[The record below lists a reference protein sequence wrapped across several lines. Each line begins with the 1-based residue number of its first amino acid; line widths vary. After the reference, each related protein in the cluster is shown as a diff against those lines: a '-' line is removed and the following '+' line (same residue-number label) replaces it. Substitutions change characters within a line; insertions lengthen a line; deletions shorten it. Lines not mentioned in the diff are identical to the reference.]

1 MRTRS
6 VVQPG
11 RGWSWVINE
20 SRRVLVTP
28 VIVVLVIAVLEI
40 GFIWYQPETAAS
52 AQTLSTLLIIITTL
66 AYVVVQARCV
76 RAHATLPTALVGMAG
91 IVAGVG
97 AALLSEAWLMLGVA
111 AATGLMLASHLRFL
125 ISMAMLLMIIGVTI
139 ILRIPWL
146 SHIVEPVVA
155 ATIAIGLYTL
165 TRAFQALH
173 DLRVYQEELARLEV
187 DRERNRISR
196 DLHDVMGRTLV
207 ATSLRVETA
216 IEMLDSENEQV
227 QEQLLQ
233 AQKVLASG
241 GRELRSLT
249 RGPVTTSLEEEVVAA
264 QQLCQRLGIQFR
276 CNVPEG
282 TYSSA
287 QPISAEVVREGI
299 TNMLKHSRPR
309 YCSLR
314 IDPESPTI
322 VSISNDGCLH
332 RRPASQTPGTG
343 LSRLRQRL
351 SEHSLMLEAAQHPRG
366 VFELKVTQAPIRPQE
381 RTHGDKNPDSRGHRP
396 GRGGLPSSP

>member
-40 GFIWYQPETAAS
+40 GFVWYQPDTTAL

-66 AYVVVQARCV
+66 AYVVVQARCM
-76 RAHATLPTALVGMAG
+76 RAHATLPIALLGMVG
-91 IVAGVG
+91 IVAGV
-97 AALLSEAWLMLGVA
+97 AVTLLSEAWLMLGIA
-111 AATGLMLASHLRFL
+111 AATGLMLASHFRFL

-309 YCSLR
+309 YCTLR

-343 LSRLRQRL
+343 LSKLRQRL
-351 SEHSLMLEAAQHPRG
+351 SEHSLMLEAAQHPYG

-381 RTHGDKNPDSRGHRP
+381 RTHGDKNPNSRGHRP
-396 GRGGLPSSP
+396 SRGGLPSSP

>member
-40 GFIWYQPETAAS
+40 GFVWYQPDTTAL

-66 AYVVVQARCV
+66 AYVVVQARCM
-76 RAHATLPTALVGMAG
+76 RAHATLPIALLGMVG
-91 IVAGVG
+91 IVAGV
-97 AALLSEAWLMLGVA
+97 AVTLLSEAWLMLGIA
-111 AATGLMLASHLRFL
+111 AATGLMLASHFRFL

-233 AQKVLASG
+233 AQKVLATG

-309 YCSLR
+309 YCTLR

>member
-40 GFIWYQPETAAS
+40 GFVWYQPDTTAS

-66 AYVVVQARCV
+66 AYVVVQARCM
-76 RAHATLPTALVGMAG
+76 RAHATLPIALLGMVG
-91 IVAGVG
+91 IVAGV
-97 AALLSEAWLMLGVA
+97 AVTLLSEAWLMLGIA
-111 AATGLMLASHLRFL
+111 AATGLMLASHFRFL

-309 YCSLR
+309 YCTLR

-381 RTHGDKNPDSRGHRP
+381 RTHGDKNPNSRGHRP
-396 GRGGLPSSP
+396 SRGGLPSSP

>member
-28 VIVVLVIAVLEI
+28 VMVVLVIAMLEI
-40 GFIWYQPETAAS
+40 GFVWYQPDTTAL

-66 AYVVVQARCV
+66 AYVVVQARCM
-76 RAHATLPTALVGMAG
+76 RAHATLPIALLGMVG
-91 IVAGVG
+91 IVAGV
-97 AALLSEAWLMLGVA
+97 AVTLLSEAWLMLGIA
-111 AATGLMLASHLRFL
+111 AATGLMLASHFRFL

-309 YCSLR
+309 YCTLR

-343 LSRLRQRL
+343 LSKLRQRL
-351 SEHSLMLEAAQHPRG
+351 SEHSLMLEAAQHPYG

-381 RTHGDKNPDSRGHRP
+381 RTHGDKNPNSRGHRP
-396 GRGGLPSSP
+396 SRGGLPSSP

>member
-309 YCSLR
+309 YCTLR

>member
-66 AYVVVQARCV
+66 AYVVVQARCM
-76 RAHATLPTALVGMAG
+76 RAHATLPIALVGMAG

-216 IEMLDSENEQV
+216 IEMLGSEDEQV
-227 QEQLLQ
+227 RKQLLQ
-233 AQKVLASG
+233 AQKVLATG

-282 TYSSA
+282 TYASA

-314 IDPESPTI
+314 IDPGNPTI
-322 VSISNDGCLH
+322 MSISNDGCLH
-332 RRPASQTPGTG
+332 RRSASQTPGTG

>member
-1 MRTRS
+1 M
-6 VVQPG
+6 
-11 RGWSWVINE
+11 INE

-76 RAHATLPTALVGMAG
+76 RAHATLPTDLVGMAG

-299 TNMLKHSRPR
+299 TNMPKHSRPR
-309 YCSLR
+309 YCTLR

>member
-6 VVQPG
+6 VVQPD
-11 RGWSWVINE
+11 RGWSWVVNE

-28 VIVVLVIAVLEI
+28 VMVVLVIAMLEI
-40 GFIWYQPETAAS
+40 GFVWYQPDTTAL

-66 AYVVVQARCV
+66 AYVVVQARCM
-76 RAHATLPTALVGMAG
+76 RAHATLPIALVGMVG
-91 IVAGVG
+91 IVAGV
-97 AALLSEAWLMLGVA
+97 AVTLLSEAWLMLGIA
-111 AATGLMLASHLRFL
+111 AATGLMLASHFRFL

-309 YCSLR
+309 YCTLR

-343 LSRLRQRL
+343 LSKLRQRL
-351 SEHSLMLEAAQHPRG
+351 SEHSLMLEAAQHPYG

-381 RTHGDKNPDSRGHRP
+381 RTHGDKNPNSRGHRP
-396 GRGGLPSSP
+396 SRGGLPSSP

>member
-40 GFIWYQPETAAS
+40 GFVWYQPDTTAL

-66 AYVVVQARCV
+66 AYVVVQARCM
-76 RAHATLPTALVGMAG
+76 RAHATLPIALLGMVG
-91 IVAGVG
+91 IVAGV
-97 AALLSEAWLMLGVA
+97 AVTLLSEAWLMLGIA
-111 AATGLMLASHLRFL
+111 AATGLMLASHFRFL

-309 YCSLR
+309 YCTLR

>member
-40 GFIWYQPETAAS
+40 GFVWYQPDTTAL

-66 AYVVVQARCV
+66 AYVVVQARCM
-76 RAHATLPTALVGMAG
+76 RAHATLPIALVGMAG

-111 AATGLMLASHLRFL
+111 AATGLMLASHFRFL

-322 VSISNDGCLH
+322 MSISNDGCLH

>member
-1 MRTRS
+1 
-6 VVQPG
+6 
-11 RGWSWVINE
+11 VINE

-173 DLRVYQEELARLEV
+173 DLRVYQEELARL
-187 DRERNRISR
+187 
-196 DLHDVMGRTLV
+196 
-207 ATSLRVETA
+207 
-216 IEMLDSENEQV
+216 
-227 QEQLLQ
+227 
-233 AQKVLASG
+233 
-241 GRELRSLT
+241 
-249 RGPVTTSLEEEVVAA
+249 
-264 QQLCQRLGIQFR
+264 LG
-276 CNVPEG
+276 
-282 TYSSA
+282 
-287 QPISAEVVREGI
+287 
-299 TNMLKHSRPR
+299 
-309 YCSLR
+309 
-314 IDPESPTI
+314 
-322 VSISNDGCLH
+322 
-332 RRPASQTPGTG
+332 
-343 LSRLRQRL
+343 
-351 SEHSLMLEAAQHPRG
+351 
-366 VFELKVTQAPIRPQE
+366 
-381 RTHGDKNPDSRGHRP
+381 
-396 GRGGLPSSP
+396 

>member
-309 YCSLR
+309 YCTLR

-396 GRGGLPSSP
+396 GHGGLPSSP

>member
-1 MRTRS
+1 M
-6 VVQPG
+6 
-11 RGWSWVINE
+11 INE

-66 AYVVVQARCV
+66 AYVVVQARCM
-76 RAHATLPTALVGMAG
+76 RAHATLPIALVGMAG

-125 ISMAMLLMIIGVTI
+125 ISMAMLMMIIG
-139 ILRIPWL
+139 
-146 SHIVEPVVA
+146 VA

-216 IEMLDSENEQV
+216 IEMLGSEDEQV
-227 QEQLLQ
+227 RKQLLQ
-233 AQKVLASG
+233 AQKVLATG

-276 CNVPEG
+276 CHVPEG
-282 TYSSA
+282 TYASA

-314 IDPESPTI
+314 IDPGNPTI
-322 VSISNDGCLH
+322 MSISNDGCLH
-332 RRPASQTPGTG
+332 RRSASQTPGTG

>member
-40 GFIWYQPETAAS
+40 GFVWYQPDTTAL

-66 AYVVVQARCV
+66 AYVVVQARCM
-76 RAHATLPTALVGMAG
+76 RAHATLPIALLGMVG
-91 IVAGVG
+91 IVAGV
-97 AALLSEAWLMLGVA
+97 AVTLLSEAWLMLGIA
-111 AATGLMLASHLRFL
+111 AATGLMLASHFRFL

-309 YCSLR
+309 YCTLR

-381 RTHGDKNPDSRGHRP
+381 STHGDKNPDSRGHRP

>member
-1 MRTRS
+1 M
-6 VVQPG
+6 
-11 RGWSWVINE
+11 INE

-249 RGPVTTSLEEEVVAA
+249 RGSVTTSLEEEVVAA

-276 CNVPEG
+276 CHVPEG

-309 YCSLR
+309 YCTLR

>member
-40 GFIWYQPETAAS
+40 GFVWYQPDTTAL

-66 AYVVVQARCV
+66 AYVVVQARCM
-76 RAHATLPTALVGMAG
+76 RAHATLPIALLGMVG
-91 IVAGVG
+91 IVAGV
-97 AALLSEAWLMLGVA
+97 AVTLLSEAWLMLGIA
-111 AATGLMLASHLRFL
+111 AATGLMLASHFRFL

-309 YCSLR
+309 YCTLR

-381 RTHGDKNPDSRGHRP
+381 RTHGDKNPNSRGHRP
-396 GRGGLPSSP
+396 SRGGLPSSP

>member
-1 MRTRS
+1 M
-6 VVQPG
+6 V
-11 RGWSWVINE
+11 NE

-28 VIVVLVIAVLEI
+28 VMVVLVIAVLEI
-40 GFIWYQPETAAS
+40 GFVWYQPDTTAL

-66 AYVVVQARCV
+66 AYVVVQARCM
-76 RAHATLPTALVGMAG
+76 RAHATLPIALLGMVG
-91 IVAGVG
+91 IVAGV
-97 AALLSEAWLMLGVA
+97 AVALLSEAWLMLGIA
-111 AATGLMLASHLRFL
+111 AATGLMLASHFRFL

-249 RGPVTTSLEEEVVAA
+249 RGPVTMSLEEEVVAA

-332 RRPASQTPGTG
+332 RRPAPHRLPVPGCPSCASDCPST
-343 LSRLRQRL
+343 LSC
-351 SEHSLMLEAAQHPRG
+351 
-366 VFELKVTQAPIRPQE
+366 
-381 RTHGDKNPDSRGHRP
+381 
-396 GRGGLPSSP
+396 

>member
-6 VVQPG
+6 VVQPD
-11 RGWSWVINE
+11 RGWSWVVNE

-28 VIVVLVIAVLEI
+28 VMVVLVIAVLEI
-40 GFIWYQPETAAS
+40 GFVWYQPDTTAL

-66 AYVVVQARCV
+66 AYVVVQARCM
-76 RAHATLPTALVGMAG
+76 RAHATLPIALLGMVG
-91 IVAGVG
+91 IVAGV
-97 AALLSEAWLMLGVA
+97 AVTLLSEAWLMLGIA
-111 AATGLMLASHLRFL
+111 AATGLMLASHSRFL

-309 YCSLR
+309 YCTLR

-343 LSRLRQRL
+343 LSKLRQRL
-351 SEHSLMLEAAQHPRG
+351 SEHSLMLEAAQHPYG

-381 RTHGDKNPDSRGHRP
+381 RTHGDKNPNSRGHRP
-396 GRGGLPSSP
+396 SRGGLPSSP